1 MINNPIIRK
10 ELLTSLR
17 TRKALAMQ
25 AIFLLAS
32 GLLLWVLWP
41 EGGMQAVGDRQAL
54 KILSTLA
61 IGELFMVALFAPTF
75 TAASLTMESEQ
86 NTLESLFATTLK
98 PWEIATGKMVGSLGF
113 LMLIIVSGAPVLG
126 AAFLLGGVTVWQMVA
141 VIGVLLM
148 TGIYLGLIGM
158 LVSTFMHRSYR
169 AIIVTYAI
177 LLGVM
182 GSAIIAWPQSGGIM
196 TKAGPPWQAIMHVV
210 ASLSPIQAM
219 MSIVL
224 TESEY
229 VKPAA
234 DMPPFWQV
242 FFVVSAVISIFA
254 AAAVM
259 FKLRHPVPPP
269 RPREKMNVVERGISA
284 RSFFFLIDPRKRR
297 RMIMWWQNPILVK
310 EFRSRPMLQT
320 HWLFRAVSLT
330 LIVSLLLVFLVS
342 LSVQSLVSE
351 GGDMISQIIVAVAAL
366 MVVLV
371 VFIGPA
377 MSGGALCGDRE
388 TGVWDLIRATRISS
402 WRIVSGKFQ
411 ASIIP
416 LLLLMI
422 AVLPSLGIMIY
433 FRVESTMA
441 VIKPLAVVGMTIAFV
456 SSAGMFFSGLCSKTS
471 IASAWTYALMIGIT
485 LGSLLVLLAG
495 DAMSDWFI
503 RGILLVN
510 PVAAAMDAAESPAMD
525 GYNLWIPHLKI
536 IGAATMVMMLV
547 SIIRVFQLR
556 RAN

>member
-25 AIFLLAS
+25 TIFLLAS

-41 EGGMQAVGDRQAL
+41 EGGMQAVGDRQAA

-75 TAASLTMESEQ
+75 TAASLTMESEH

-98 PWEIATGKMVGSLGF
+98 PWEIAIGKMVGSLGF
-113 LMLIIVSGAPVLG
+113 LMLLIVSGVPVLG
-126 AAFLLGGVTVWQMVA
+126 AAFLLGGITIGQVVA
-141 VIGVLLM
+141 VVGVLVM

-169 AIIVTYAI
+169 AIIVAYAI
-177 LLGVM
+177 LMGIM
-182 GSAIIAWPQSGGIM
+182 GSAIIAWPQSGNIM
-196 TKAGPPWQAIMHVV
+196 ALAGEPWNSVLHVV

-219 MSIVL
+219 MSVVL
-224 TESEY
+224 SESEY
-229 VKPAA
+229 VKPAVG
-234 DMPPFWQV
+234 MPPFWQV
-242 FFVVSAVISIFA
+242 FLVLSAIISIFA
-254 AAAVM
+254 AVAVM

-269 RPREKMNVVERGISA
+269 RPREKMKVVERGISA

-320 HWLFRAVSLT
+320 HWLFRAISLT

-342 LSVQSLVSE
+342 LSVQALVGQ
-351 GGDMISQIIVAVAAL
+351 GGDMIGKMIVAVAAL

-402 WRIVSGKFQ
+402 WRIVTGKFQ
-411 ASIIP
+411 ASVIP
-416 LLLLMI
+416 LLLLTI
-422 AVLPSLGIMIY
+422 ATLPSLGIMVY
-433 FRVESTMA
+433 FRIESTMA
-441 VIKPLAVVGMTIAFV
+441 VVKPLAVVGMTIAFV

-471 IASAWTYALMIGIT
+471 VASAWTYAVMIGIT
-485 LGSLLVLLAG
+485 MGSLLVLLAG

-503 RGILLVN
+503 RCILLVN

-536 IGAATMVMMLV
+536 MAVATIAMMFV
-547 SIIRVFQLR
+547 SIVRVYQLR